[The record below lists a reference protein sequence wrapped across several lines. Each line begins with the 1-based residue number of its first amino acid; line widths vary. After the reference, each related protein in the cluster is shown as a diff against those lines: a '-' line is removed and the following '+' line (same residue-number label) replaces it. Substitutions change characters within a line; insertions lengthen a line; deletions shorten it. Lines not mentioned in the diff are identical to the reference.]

1 MPNFSIGAPK
11 DENYFQIDNI
21 FIVAEI
27 TLLLIKGS
35 LIILP
40 RGTYTYVISNGH
52 RQYRSNDWSL

>member
-11 DENYFQIDNI
+11 DENYFQIDNV
-21 FIVAEI
+21 FIVVEI
-27 TLLLIKGS
+27 TLLLIKGY

-52 RQYRSNDWSL
+52 R